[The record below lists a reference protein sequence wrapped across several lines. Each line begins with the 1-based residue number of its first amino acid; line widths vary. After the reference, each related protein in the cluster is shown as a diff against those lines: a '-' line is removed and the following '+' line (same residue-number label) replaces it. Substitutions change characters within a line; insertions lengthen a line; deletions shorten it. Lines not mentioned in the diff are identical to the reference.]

1 MADHID
7 AELQKLAERIER
19 RNNLSPA
26 EKGEMLRI
34 RDQIVNMRAALHGL
48 QLALGLPGPIGFD
61 ASQAILNE
69 AGRIVMSV
77 AKLDTLQR
85 NR

>member
-1 MADHID
+1 MTDLD
-7 AELQKLAERIER
+7 PMLLKLAERIER

-34 RDQIVNMRAALHGL
+34 RDQIVNMRAALQAL
-48 QLALGLPGPIGFD
+48 QIALGLPGPIGHE
-61 ASQAILNE
+61 AAQAIMNE

-77 AKLDTLQR
+77 SKLDTLQR
-85 NR
+85 HK